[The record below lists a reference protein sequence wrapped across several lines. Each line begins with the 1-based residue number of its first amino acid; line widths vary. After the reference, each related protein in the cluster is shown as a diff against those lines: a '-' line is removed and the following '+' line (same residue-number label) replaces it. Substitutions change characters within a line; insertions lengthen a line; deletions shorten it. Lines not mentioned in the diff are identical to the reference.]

1 MHYCKS
7 SKNALEILAR
17 HEEIEYHKDSYF
29 KTMGF
34 LEIMWAHRC
43 VSIDAQLNTMHAAQI
58 DKHRVILKSIIACVK
73 VCGCQEIAVRGRS
86 QKIVVPPKN
95 WSPQTNYYAKT
106 GPPRT
111 NFVLNIW
118 SAHVYFGPPL

>member
-86 QKIVVPPKN
+86 RKIVVPPRIGLPRPIIMQK
-95 WSPQTNYYAKT
+95 QV
-106 GPPRT
+106 PPD
-111 NFVLNIW
+111 
-118 SAHVYFGPPL
+118 

>member
-7 SKNALEILAR
+7 SKKALEIIAR

-29 KTMGF
+29 ITMGF

-58 DKHRVILKSIIACVK
+58 DKHRVILKSIITCVK

-86 QKIVVPPKN
+86 RKLCPPKN
-95 WSPQTNYYAKT
+95 WSPPDQLLCKNRS
-106 GPPRT
+106 PPD
-111 NFVLNIW
+111 
-118 SAHVYFGPPL
+118 